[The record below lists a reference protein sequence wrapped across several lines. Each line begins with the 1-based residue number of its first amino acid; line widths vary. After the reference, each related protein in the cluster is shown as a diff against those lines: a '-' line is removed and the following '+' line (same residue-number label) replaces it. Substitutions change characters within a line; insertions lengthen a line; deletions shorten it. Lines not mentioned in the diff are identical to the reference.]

1 MVPHLFSPAEAM
13 EKAYTVSKESSPL
26 ERPKPESVT
35 EGTSDEGVGQAGT
48 DASTKAPEEVAS
60 SSPKET
66 GGAGR
71 SPAAEPEELEFEG
84 IIRIQGIEPSLDLP
98 LEWVARNLCGPENFI
113 HFIVISRRLAPQ
125 LPSRATDWLIVYIN
139 SLSWTLFFSACWL
152 LSVGLRLPSSPEFGT
167 NKLVR
172 SGGV

>member
-48 DASTKAPEEVAS
+48 DAST

-125 LPSRATDWLIVYIN
+125 LPSRATD
-139 SLSWTLFFSACWL
+139 
-152 LSVGLRLPSSPEFGT
+152 
-167 NKLVR
+167 
-172 SGGV
+172 